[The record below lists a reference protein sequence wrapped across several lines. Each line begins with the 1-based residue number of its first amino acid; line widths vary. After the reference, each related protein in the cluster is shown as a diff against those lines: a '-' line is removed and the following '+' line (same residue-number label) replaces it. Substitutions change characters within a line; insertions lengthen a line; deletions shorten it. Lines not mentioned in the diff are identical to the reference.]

1 MDDAWIDC
9 GFRVSQKK
17 CERWLRLIA
26 EEARCG
32 CQLRGYFRL
41 IALPRRLQ
49 CAACRGNLSRPSLLR
64 DPTPV
69 HHIDETIEGRT
80 YHIEVSR
87 VGPDRWRAH
96 IVRNPGVP
104 NAMMPFY
111 GATPDE
117 AARHVSEWLALA
129 YRTARSTPSSGV

>member
-1 MDDAWIDC
+1 MRAVVGPD
-9 GFRVSQKK
+9 R
-17 CERWLRLIA
+17 R
-26 EEARCG
+26 
-32 CQLRGYFRL
+32 RG
-41 IALPRRLQ
+41 ALWMPASWVLSLDW
-49 CAACRGNLSRPSLLR
+49 AAPLSKNVQPAAAIGRADRPLLR

-87 VGPDRWRAH
+87 VGQDRWRAH
-96 IVRNPGVP
+96 VVRNPGAP

-111 GATPDE
+111 GTTPDE

-129 YRTARSTPSSGV
+129 HRTARSTPTPGA

>member
-1 MDDAWIDC
+1 VDDPWIDC
-9 GFRVSQKK
+9 GFRASEKK
-17 CERWLRLIA
+17 CVQCLRLIA
-26 EEARCG
+26 AEVCCG
-32 CQLRGYFRL
+32 GQLRGYFRL
-41 IALPRRLQ
+41 FALLCRLQ
-49 CAACRGNLSRPSLLR
+49 CATCRGDPSRAATR

-69 HHIDETIEGRT
+69 HHIDQTIEGRM

-87 VGPDRWRAH
+87 VGQDRWRAH
-96 IVRNPGVP
+96 VVRNSGVP

>member
-1 MDDAWIDC
+1 MD
-9 GFRVSQKK
+9 
-17 CERWLRLIA
+17 
-26 EEARCG
+26 ARFAGTFACLACPAAYNVQPAAAIG
-32 CQLRGYFRL
+32 RG
-41 IALPRRLQ
+41 P
-49 CAACRGNLSRPSLLR
+49 PLLR

-87 VGPDRWRAH
+87 VAPDRWRAH